1 MRHLKNNSGFAL
13 VISLFVV
20 MVLVIYGGI
29 FVLRTVNEQWAAT
42 RQNRMAKAYYV
53 AEAGAETGLD
63 QLDTLINTDMRN
75 TIAAIN
81 PQLVAKTASNAVK
94 NKNGLGFLTGMVNTF
109 VLDGETAS
117 YSVEDVSFGKGDY
130 DFIINVKS
138 KGAPYTV
145 AQDIWDFPFD
155 YKIEAVGEV
164 QGSSKIVTLA
174 GDFTVRVQKDNFAK
188 YALFSD
194 HHTMKDGKTV
204 WFTHSTNFQG
214 PVHTNDQFSF
224 AGNSSLAGLA
234 GIFEGLVT
242 QQSSKAQ
249 FYNNG
254 SEITLDA
261 DKNGTRDVPVFNEGF
276 LRKQALINLP
286 SAVQKADLYL
296 QAYGSTGTPSNGV
309 YVPNDG
315 TALTAGIY
323 VQGDAAIE
331 MAVNGDDNA
340 EYTITQGASTKKI
353 TVDLIS
359 NQTHITVG
367 ETTTT
372 YTGVPF
378 GKSGIGTIIY
388 VDGDITSLGGTIQRN
403 TELTISSERD
413 VIIED
418 HIRYSDYTAAVGSP
432 GDAGYQ
438 APNADGTENVLGVI
452 SWGGDIRVGTDAPDS
467 LDIHGVLMAHLGQF
481 LVDDYDEGSPRGIC
495 TLLGGSISQFY
506 GAFGQFN
513 SLTGAQTSG
522 YGRNFVYDGRMLQG
536 KTPPYFP
543 TLRTFVAFTN
553 DITDNIVYWEGSY

>member
-1 MRHLKNNSGFAL
+1 MRQLKNNSGFAL

-42 RQNRMAKAYYV
+42 QQNRMAKAYYV

-63 QLDTLINTDMRN
+63 KLDALINTDMRN
-75 TIAAIN
+75 TISGIN
-81 PQLVAKTASNAVK
+81 PQQVAKKASDSVK
-94 NKNGLGFLTGMVNTF
+94 NKNGLGFLTAMVSSFAAVGDAAAYQLTQTF
-109 VLDGETAS
+109 GEGS
-117 YSVEDVSFGKGDY
+117 YIFVITVRSKGD
-130 DFIINVKS
+130 
-138 KGAPYTV
+138 PYAV
-145 AQDIWDFPFD
+145 AQDIWDFPFN
-155 YKIEAVGEV
+155 YKIESTGQVK
-164 QGSSKIVTLA
+164 GSSRIVTLA

-214 PVHTNDQFSF
+214 PVHTNEQFSF
-224 AGNSSLAGLA
+224 AGNSSRGGLA

-242 QQSSKAQ
+242 QQLSKAQ

-254 SEITLDA
+254 SAISLDA

-296 QAYGSTGTPSNGV
+296 QAYGSTSTPSNGI
-309 YVPNDG
+309 YIPNNG
-315 TALTAGIY
+315 TELTAGIF
-323 VQGDAAIE
+323 VKGDATIE
-331 MAVNGDDNA
+331 MAVDGDDNA

-359 NQTHITVG
+359 NQTYITVG
-367 ETTTT
+367 GTTTT
-372 YTGVPF
+372 YAGVPF

-388 VDGDITSLGGTIQRN
+388 VNGDITSLGGTIQRN

-432 GDAGYQ
+432 GDADYQ
-438 APNADGTENVLGVI
+438 APNADGTENVLGII
-452 SWGGDIRVGTDAPDS
+452 SWGGDIRVGTDAPEG
-467 LDIHGVLMAHLGQF
+467 LDVHGVLMAHLGQF
-481 LVDDYDEGSPRGIC
+481 MVDGYDQGDSRGIC

-506 GAFGQFN
+506 GPFGQFN
-513 SLTGAQTSG
+513 AATGVQTSG
-522 YGRNFVYDGRMLQG
+522 FGRNFVYDGRMLQG